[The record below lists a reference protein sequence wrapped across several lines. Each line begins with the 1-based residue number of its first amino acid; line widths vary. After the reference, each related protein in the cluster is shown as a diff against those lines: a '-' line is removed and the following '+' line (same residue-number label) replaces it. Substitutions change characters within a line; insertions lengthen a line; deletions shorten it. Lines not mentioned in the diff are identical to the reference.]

1 MLVLEDPFMKKVRFI
16 NSARERLIRLWTVCL
31 ICVLLLIA
39 YPVNKSED
47 SARQNFSSGSQ
58 DISVYTDVTAYTGTT
73 AWWGTL
79 YPKFCFAQKEQE
91 NSAGQAKEEGEET
104 YSQPKISF
112 YLAKFFDW
120 C

>member
-1 MLVLEDPFMKKVRFI
+1 M
-16 NSARERLIRLWTVCL
+16 
-31 ICVLLLIA
+31 
-39 YPVNKSED
+39 
-47 SARQNFSSGSQ
+47 
-58 DISVYTDVTAYTGTT
+58 T

-104 YSQPKISF
+104 YSRPKISF

>member
-1 MLVLEDPFMKKVRFI
+1 LALLV
-16 NSARERLIRLWTVCL
+16 
-31 ICVLLLIA
+31 IA
-39 YPVNKSED
+39 YPVKSSERSTVCPAGSSQAGI
-47 SARQNFSSGSQ
+47 SAYS
-58 DISVYTDVTAYTGTT
+58 GTT